1 MDVRKG
7 VLVSYFESILM
18 FISESWTI
26 RTFVRNY
33 LEARDVWF
41 CRRVMRIPWK
51 YAIRSFI
58 RLVNGNRIYGLKLL

>member
-26 RTFVRNY
+26 GTFVRNY
-33 LEARDVWF
+33 LEVRDVWF

-51 YAIRSFI
+51 YAIA
-58 RLVNGNRIYGLKLL
+58 RLLD